1 MTITKELLQQKYNIK
16 PTTRI
21 ELYCSFDSTGK
32 VDRYRRSRPSVRDE
46 MLLASTVYRIPMT
59 DELIDEFRKE
69 LNITNCDDLTT
80 DDVIFLFKK
89 LYNLP
94 EQTFLLSVSKNRL
107 YTTKFPYTI
116 AHSCQTNTR
125 IFYIVSNF
133 KEYELTEEEK
143 LEKEKIEKQKNGNKI
158 FNTIFLPRL
167 KDIFNEIELEADED
181 VNEEYSTICFEKYV
195 KSYDRDESCLREV
208 VENKIKETINEKL
221 KSLGISKYDLR
232 IDLSVTA
239 TIDKTEILQQ
249 LNNEGE

>member
-1 MTITKELLQQKYNIK
+1 MTITKKLLQQKYNIK

-21 ELYCSFDSTGK
+21 ELYCLFDSTGR
-32 VDRYRRSRPSVRDE
+32 VDRYRRSRPNVRDE

-69 LNITNCDDLTT
+69 LNVANCDDLTT

-107 YTTKFPYTI
+107 YTPGYPYTI
-116 AHSCQTNTR
+116 AYSYQTDTR
-125 IFYIVSNF
+125 VFYIVSNF

-143 LEKEKIEKQKNGNKI
+143 LEKERIEKQKNENKI

-181 VNEEYSTICFEKYV
+181 VNKEYSTICFEKYV
-195 KSYDRDESCLREV
+195 KSYDRDEFCLREV

-249 LNNEGE
+249 LNNEGK